1 MTKNLIAFQGRIP
14 FLHSFRLRIALL
26 SALLAGTALV
36 GFSIVAWVL
45 IREANLRQLDEAIR
59 LQLFKAAAVPYPDAY
74 WSTYEEKL
82 LQLFD
87 ASNDA
92 KTKGR
97 VALRVI
103 NPDSAL
109 VYQSQSWPSG
119 LVISAPKVFPSGP
132 PKDGF
137 VMDGP
142 PRNGL
147 PRNGPP
153 RNRRP
158 DGPPID
164 GPPRLKVDRQ
174 ADRPRNVPEFL
185 SHHAAM
191 DHWRVGVFY
200 TEHRQVAIAINLQ
213 TLDRTLGPIR
223 TIALITIPLIFLLV
237 ALAAWFLA
245 SIALRPLDRVND
257 SIRRVTAQGLDQRME
272 EGEADREFVVLIQAF
287 NQMLGRL
294 ERSFQQ
300 ASRFSGDAAHEL
312 RTPLAILQG
321 QLEQSIQQAESGSQ
335 WQEQLGEMLGEVSRL
350 SSILRKL
357 LLLSLADA
365 GRMQLMFS
373 AVNLSQLFDEMV
385 EDIGLLAPELTLH
398 IDVEPNLIIEADLD
412 LLRQVFQ
419 NLATN
424 AVKYNLPGGWIRLMV
439 QTDPHQVLVSLTNQ
453 AEDLEEEVRDRLF
466 ERFYR
471 ADLAH
476 SQHTQGVGLGL
487 SLAREIVRSH
497 QGELSLAPAQPGEV
511 GIILMLPKRR
521 SAR

>member
-1 MTKNLIAFQGRIP
+1 MIKNPIVFQGRIP

-36 GFSIVAWVL
+36 GFSMVAWVL

-87 ASNDA
+87 TSNDASNDA

-97 VALRVI
+97 VALHVI

-109 VYQSQSWPSG
+109 VYQSRSWPSD
-119 LVISAPKVFPSGP
+119 LVISVPKVFPSGP
-132 PKDGF
+132 PKDVF
-137 VMDGP
+137 IIEGP
-142 PRNGL
+142 

-153 RNRRP
+153 RN
-158 DGPPID
+158 
-164 GPPRLKVDRQ
+164 GPPRNGSPIDKPPRLRVGRQ
-174 ADRPRNVPEFL
+174 TDRPRNSPEFL

-257 SIRRVTAQGLDQRME
+257 SIRRVTAQGLDQRIE

-321 QLEQSIQQAESGSQ
+321 QLEQSIQQAKPGSQ
-335 WQEQLGEMLGEVSRL
+335 LQEQLGEMLGEVSRL

-385 EDIGLLAPELTLH
+385 EDISLLAPELTLH
-398 IDVEPNLIIEADLD
+398 VDVEPNLIIEADLD

-424 AVKYNLPGGWIRLMV
+424 AVKYNLPGGWIRLTV

-476 SQHTQGVGLGL
+476 SQQTQGVGLGL

-511 GIILMLPKRR
+511 GIILVLPKKR
-521 SAR
+521 SGR